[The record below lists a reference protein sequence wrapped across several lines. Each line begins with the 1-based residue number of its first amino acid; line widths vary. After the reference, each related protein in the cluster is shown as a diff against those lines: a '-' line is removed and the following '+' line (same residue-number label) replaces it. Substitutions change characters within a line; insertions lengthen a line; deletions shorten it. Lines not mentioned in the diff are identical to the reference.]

1 MCWFFVLLEYAYYLH
16 QIMYK
21 IEFLNVLMLL
31 GAFFTALIIPFD
43 LFLFAYAFLG
53 PLHYLTEIRWLHSK
67 DYFIT
72 APLSRSLFIVSV
84 SVSIFVLSFLPHS
97 ISDHGFILFFL
108 LAILFVFFR
117 NKYVWGGVLLA
128 CVALSFYVRNLYI
141 ILVGILIPTLVHVYL
156 FTFMFMVQAARRKK
170 VLVYW
175 VAPILHVVL
184 GILCVWS
191 GWIINAE
198 SSSYA
203 KNVFQDVRFGFI
215 ETFMQI
221 GNSFALTVSNI
232 QDLFNSPQGLAIS
245 RLFAFAYTYHYL
257 NWFVKT
263 SVIGWSLMS
272 KRAAVIIGVLWV
284 GSLGLYVYDYIVGM
298 FVLLLLS
305 VLHVILE
312 FPLNIRSIAGVFAK
326 SSKT

>member
-1 MCWFFVLLEYAYYLH
+1 
-16 QIMYK
+16 MYR
-21 IEFLNVLMLL
+21 IEFLNILILIV
-31 GAFFTALIIPFD
+31 AFCVALIVPFD

-72 APLSRSLFIVSV
+72 TSLSRYLYIVSI
-84 SVSIFVLSFLPHS
+84 SFSILALSFLPYS
-97 ISDHGFILFFL
+97 ISDHAFVLFFL
-108 LAILFVFFR
+108 LAVLFIFFR
-117 NKYVWGGVLLA
+117 NIYVWGSVLLA
-128 CVALSFYVRNLYI
+128 FILLSFYIKNSYLL
-141 ILVGILIPTLVHVYL
+141 LVGILLPTLVHVYL
-156 FTFMFMVQAARRKK
+156 FTFVFMVQAARRKR

-191 GWIINAE
+191 GWVINAE
-198 SSSYA
+198 SSIYA
-203 KNVFQDVRFGFI
+203 RNVFQDVRFGFT

-263 SVIGWSLMS
+263 NVIGWALMS
-272 KRAAVIIGVLWV
+272 KRAAVIIGALWV
-284 GSLGLYVYDYIVGM
+284 GSLGLYMYDYIIGM
-298 FVLLLLS
+298 SVLLFLS

-312 FPLNIRSIAGVFAK
+312 FPLNIRSIVGIFTK
-326 SSKT
+326 PNKT